1 MPPVPAHVPALRRY
15 TSENSAAIVGA
26 MAAAKEIMA
35 NFIFEDEEC
44 WSCLCVRRGRRRRVG
59 KKKKKKKKKKG
70 YV

>member
-1 MPPVPAHVPALRRY
+1 
-15 TSENSAAIVGA
+15 

-44 WSCLCVRRGRRRRVG
+44 WSCLCVRRGRRLRVG
-59 KKKKKKKKKKG
+59 KKKKKKKKQG